1 MATDSTSTEAG
12 GRSRRRSDVLYYV
25 LAVALGVFAG
35 WLEVQVQDL
44 LFTALLVLAPC
55 ILLGAA
61 RPSKAWRWAVLVGI
75 FIPLADLMAF
85 FVMTQKP
92 SRAQIYESLLVF
104 LPAFVGSYGGAFMR
118 GVVNNILSGK

>member
-1 MATDSTSTEAG
+1 MATDSTSTEVA
-12 GRSRRRSDVLYYV
+12 GRSGRSELLVYI

-35 WLEVQVQDL
+35 WLEVQLGDL

-61 RPSKAWRWAVLVGI
+61 KPRKPWRWAVLVGI
-75 FIPLADLMAF
+75 FVPLADLIAF

-92 SRAQIYESLLVF
+92 SRAQIYESFLVF

-118 GVVNNILSGK
+118 GVVDNILSGK